1 MKILI
6 TTDTFF
12 PMINGVSASINILY
26 EELKNSGHEVKI
38 LTLSQTGKENVLGD
52 IYYLRSLGIG
62 IYPDARIKAPFY
74 NRLINEVIEWMP
86 DIVHSQTEF
95 STMFVAK
102 YISSKLGIP
111 HIHTYHTMYE
121 DYLGYLLGGKLIRK
135 NTAAKLTKLLL
146 NSLDAIIAPTEK
158 TKNTLLSYGVYKNIH
173 VIPTGINL
181 RNFQKNISTD
191 EKKKIISSFGINFG
205 DRIITYVGRTAKEKN
220 IDEIITLFKEVI
232 DKITNAKL
240 LIVGAGPELENL
252 KSLVKR
258 ERLEDNVYFTGM
270 INPKDI
276 YKYYKISEVFV
287 TASNSETQGLT
298 YIEAL
303 SSGCP
308 IVCKWDECLKGI
320 IIQGKNG
327 FVYKKQ
333 WEFSH
338 YVIRILEN
346 HDLRKNMSKEA
357 IVKADEYSSNKF
369 KEKVLNSYIMTINTT
384 KNSTN
389 IV

>member
-38 LTLSQTGKENVLGD
+38 LTLSQTGKEKVLGD

-74 NRLINEVIEWMP
+74 NKLINEVIEWMP
-86 DIVHSQTEF
+86 DIIHSQTEF

-102 YISSKLGIP
+102 YICSKLGIP

-181 RNFQKNISTD
+181 RNFQKSISID
-191 EKKKIISSFGINFG
+191 EKKKIISSFEINFE

-220 IDEIITLFKEVI
+220 IDEIITLFKEVTN
-232 DKITNAKL
+232 KITNAKL

-346 HDLRKNMSKEA
+346 HDLRKNMAKEA
-357 IVKADEYSSNKF
+357 IVKANEYSSNKF
-369 KEKVLNSYIMTINTT
+369 KEKVLNSYIMAINTT

-389 IV
+389 II

>member
-12 PMINGVSASINILY
+12 PMINGVSTSINILY
-26 EELKNSGHEVKI
+26 EELKNSEHEVRI
-38 LTLSQTGKENVLGD
+38 LTLSQTGEQKVIGD
-52 IYYLRSLGIG
+52 IYYLKSLGVG

-74 NRLINEVIEWMP
+74 NKLINEVIEWRP

-121 DYLGYLLGGKLIRK
+121 DYLEYLMGGKIIRK
-135 NTAAKLTKLLL
+135 STAAKLTKILL
-146 NSLDAIIAPTEK
+146 NSIDAIIAPTEK
-158 TKNTLLSYGVYKNIH
+158 TKNVLLSYGVYKHIY
-173 VIPTGINL
+173 VIPTGIDL
-181 RNFQKNISTD
+181 RKFKRHVSID
-191 EKKKIISSFGINFG
+191 EKKKIISELGINSQ
-205 DRIITYVGRTAKEKN
+205 DKIITYVGRTAKEKN

-232 DKITNAKL
+232 NKITSAKL
-240 LIVGAGPELENL
+240 LIVGAGPELKNL
-252 KSLVKR
+252 KNLVKR
-258 ERLEDNVYFTGM
+258 EGLEYSVYFTDM

-276 YKYYKISEVFV
+276 YKYYKISDVFV

-308 IVCKWDECLKGI
+308 IVCKWDECLEGI

-327 FVYKKQ
+327 FVYKKP
-333 WEFSH
+333 WEFGH
-338 YVIRILEN
+338 YVVEILQSPRLREN
-346 HDLRKNMSKEA
+346 MAKEA
-357 IVKADEYSSNKF
+357 VIKANQYSSDKF
-369 KEKVLNSYIMTINTT
+369 KEKVLNPYIMTMNLS
-384 KNSTN
+384 KYSTN

>member
-12 PMINGVSASINILY
+12 PMINGVITSINILY

-38 LTLSQTGKENVLGD
+38 LTLSQTGEEKVLED
-52 IYYLRSLGIG
+52 IYYLKSLGVA

-74 NRLINEVIEWMP
+74 NKLINEVMEWAP

-102 YISSKLGIP
+102 YICSKLGIP

-121 DYLGYLLGGKLIRK
+121 DYLGYLLGGKIIKK
-135 NTAAKLTKLLL
+135 NTAAKLIKILL
-146 NSLDAIIAPTEK
+146 NSVDAIIAPTEK
-158 TKNTLLSYGVYKNIH
+158 TKNVLLSYGVYKNIH
-173 VIPTGINL
+173 VIPTGIDL
-181 RNFQKNISTD
+181 RKFQKNISID
-191 EKKKIISSFGINFG
+191 EKKRIISNLGINFE
-205 DRIITYVGRTAKEKN
+205 DKIITYVGRTAKEKN
-220 IDEIITLFKEVI
+220 IDEIVTLFKEVI
-232 DKITNAKL
+232 NKITNTKL
-240 LIVGAGPELENL
+240 LIVGAGPELKNL
-252 KSLVKR
+252 KNLVER
-258 ERLEDNVYFTGM
+258 EGLEHSVYFTGM
-270 INPKDI
+270 INPKDV

-308 IVCKWDECLKGI
+308 IVCKWDECLEGI

-327 FVYKKQ
+327 FAYKKQ

-338 YVIRILEN
+338 YLVEILGNDRLREN
-346 HDLRKNMSKEA
+346 MAKEA
-357 IVKADEYSSNKF
+357 IAKASQYSSNKF
-369 KEKVLNSYIMTINTT
+369 KEKVLNSYIMTINTS

-389 IV
+389 II